1 MDSEQVQEYLF
12 NQFQYKLFSKRDI
25 DISQIQMD
33 NKHLNTVLN
42 RLVKQKI
49 LLSFDIPGIY
59 QFTKWGQV
67 FGNNVIINKAGR
79 DELLSFMYIGNNSG
93 YYYGNSLLEY
103 LGISTQIP
111 RVLFI
116 GSNNVT
122 RKLEKTIDQL
132 PVTITPTYCSITS
145 SNKRLLQVLDTL
157 AMPGMTSVEG
167 YSENEVVEKMA
178 KYVLSTNISNNE
190 ARQAFLSYPG
200 TKLKKFVRLGIY
212 DKIIFKDNRVPIL
225 N

>member
-167 YSENEVVEKMA
+167 YSENEVV
-178 KYVLSTNISNNE
+178 
-190 ARQAFLSYPG
+190 
-200 TKLKKFVRLGIY
+200 
-212 DKIIFKDNRVPIL
+212 
-225 N
+225 